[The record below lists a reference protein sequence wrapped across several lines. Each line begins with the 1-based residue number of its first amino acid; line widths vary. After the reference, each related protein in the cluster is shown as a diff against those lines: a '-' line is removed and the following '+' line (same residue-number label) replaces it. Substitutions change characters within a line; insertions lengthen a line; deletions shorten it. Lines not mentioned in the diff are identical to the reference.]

1 MNLIKIIWDETLGM
15 FVDDGALALQAV
27 VLIAA
32 VTASVKLLGMSALL
46 GGVLLLVG
54 CLVVL
59 ALSLLRKT
67 QGR

>member
-1 MNLIKIIWDETLGM
+1 MNLIKMIWHETLGM
-15 FVDDGALALQAV
+15 FVDDGALALQAM

-32 VTASVKLLGMSALL
+32 VAASVKLLGMSALL

-67 QGR
+67 RGR